1 MRLINVDDL
10 GVGRYSKDVL
20 PASYCAGWN
29 GLINIINN
37 APTIDA
43 VPVVRCRECK
53 HSSLPSKMTQIYGK
67 EGTLTCHYGP
77 CNRRN
82 VSMDDFCSY
91 GKRKGSN
98 SNG

>member
-1 MRLINVDDL
+1 MRLIDADSVDERLAADNS
-10 GVGRYSKDVL
+10 GGERF
-20 PASYCAGWN
+20 PIPWFRCWI
-29 GLINIINN
+29 GLQE
-37 APTIDA
+37 TIDA

-91 GKRKGSN
+91 GKRKDGD
-98 SNG
+98 G